1 MTFGRLKSYCK
12 YLYGRGGIYCIA
24 HYTSLQCTTV
34 NRSALVITESKN
46 EMNCKSR
53 HKLIHKCQ
61 DLDFYFLLHSYK
73 LKSQNVVMYAASI
86 STMQILKIYGVL
98 KYIANISGLTAFA
111 ASSMSALVRP
121 PPSLSFHVY
130 LQVVPL
136 ENASAH
142 SSHA

>member
-1 MTFGRLKSYCK
+1 
-12 YLYGRGGIYCIA
+12 
-24 HYTSLQCTTV
+24 
-34 NRSALVITESKN
+34 
-46 EMNCKSR
+46 
-53 HKLIHKCQ
+53 
-61 DLDFYFLLHSYK
+61 
-73 LKSQNVVMYAASI
+73 
-86 STMQILKIYGVL
+86 MQILKIYGVL

-142 SSHA
+142 SSHAESLFSVHTDHVWKTLSRDFGESNPGIFRDLTYQTKQ